1 MKKYK
6 EIEGTS
12 FDSETPLQVCFI
24 LNEYMNKSPRKRL
37 ILDYGDSITGQSWG
51 EVNDIRGTIG
61 RSTGTVKIPLLIKTS
76 RSYGGGAILD
86 NCIVK
91 ITDSETKKV
100 IYQHEKYTPYE
111 NINKS

>member
-6 EIEGTS
+6 EINGTS
-12 FDSETPLQVCFI
+12 FDNETPEKVCNI
-24 LNEYMNKSPRKRL
+24 INEYMSKRKRL
-37 ILDYGDSITGQSWG
+37 ILDYGDTETGKSWG
-51 EVNDIRGTIG
+51 ELNDIRGTIG

-91 ITDSETKKV
+91 ITDAETKRV
-100 IYQHEKYTPYE
+100 VYQHENYVPYS
-111 NINKS
+111 N